1 MNLLQPIRNR
11 SRRWVP
17 RIMAP
22 LAVVWL
28 SMVVQPCL
36 MAAEMDGQM
45 DGAMDGQMDGHC
57 PHCPT
62 PMQQDCASGA
72 CTYVDRVDYDGRT
85 PQVRLANAPLDDH
98 PVLFA
103 TLAAV
108 FSLPTGA
115 CSTGPPLDATSDLPT
130 PPLNVLFCVY
140 LN

>member
-1 MNLLQPIRNR
+1 MNLLQPIRKR

-17 RIMAP
+17 RVMGP

-28 SMVVQPCL
+28 SMVLQPCV
-36 MAAEMDGQM
+36 MAAEMGGAMGGQM
-45 DGAMDGQMDGHC
+45 DGNC

-62 PMQQDCASGA
+62 PMQQDCAAGA

-85 PQVRLANAPLDDH
+85 PYVRLANAQPDDH

-103 TLAAV
+103 TLATG
-108 FSLPTGA
+108 LPLATGA
-115 CSTGPPLDATSDLPT
+115 CSTGPPLDSTSALPT
-130 PPLNVLFCVY
+130 PPLNVLYCVY

>member
-17 RIMAP
+17 RVMGP

-28 SMVVQPCL
+28 SMVLQPCV
-36 MAAEMDGQM
+36 MAAEMGGAM
-45 DGAMDGQMDGHC
+45 GGAMDGNC

-62 PMQQDCASGA
+62 PMQQDCAAGA

-85 PQVRLANAPLDDH
+85 PYVRLANTQPDDH

-103 TLAAV
+103 TLTTG
-108 FSLPTGA
+108 LPLATDA
-115 CSTGPPLDATSDLPT
+115 CSTGPPLDATSALPT
-130 PPLNVLFCVY
+130 PPLNVLYCVY

>member
-17 RIMAP
+17 RVMGP

-28 SMVVQPCL
+28 SMVLQPCV
-36 MAAEMDGQM
+36 MAAEMGGAMGGQM
-45 DGAMDGQMDGHC
+45 DGNC

-62 PMQQDCASGA
+62 PMQQDCAAGA

-85 PQVRLANAPLDDH
+85 PYVRLANAQPDDH

-103 TLAAV
+103 TLAPG
-108 FSLPTGA
+108 LPLATGA
-115 CSTGPPLDATSDLPT
+115 CSTGPPLDSTSALPT
-130 PPLNVLFCVY
+130 PPLNVLYCVY

>member
-17 RIMAP
+17 RVMAP

-28 SMVVQPCL
+28 SMVIQPCL

-45 DGAMDGQMDGHC
+45 DGNC

-62 PMQQDCASGA
+62 PMQQDCAAGG

-85 PQVRLANAPLDDH
+85 PQVRLANAQPDDH
-98 PVLFA
+98 PVFFA
-103 TLAAV
+103 TLAAG

-115 CSTGPPLDATSDLPT
+115 CSTGPPSDVAWDLPT

>member
-1 MNLLQPIRNR
+1 MNLLQPIRRR

-17 RIMAP
+17 RVMGP

-28 SMVVQPCL
+28 SMVFQPCL
-36 MAAEMDGQM
+36 MAAEMGGQM
-45 DGAMDGQMDGHC
+45 GGDC

-62 PMQQDCASGA
+62 PMQQDCAAGA

-85 PQVRLANAPLDDH
+85 PQVRLANAQLDDH

-103 TLAAV
+103 TLTTGLP
-108 FSLPTGA
+108 LPTGA
-115 CSTGPPLDATSDLPT
+115 CSTGPPSDATSDLPT